1 MIKIFFENFC
11 KGLNA
16 TAWLVK
22 RPSDWLS
29 VASQLVKFY
38 EGLSDWVKG

>member
-11 KGLNA
+11 KGLSA
-16 TAWLVK
+16 TSWLVK

-29 VASQLVKFY
+29 VAPQLFN
-38 EGLSDWVKG
+38 LLTF